1 MHIVDIKHTYST
13 KEIVQVSKYMH
24 SSGDS
29 AREMKG
35 YECGLKKG
43 WSGVDDEGVL
53 SSIIFFLNAKY
64 FSSSSRKIM
73 EKGSCMARNACN

>member
-43 WSGVDDEGVL
+43 CEGDEGVYFDY
-53 SSIIFFLNAKY
+53 IFSEYKKLLYSLRERDVSYGK
-64 FSSSSRKIM
+64 M
-73 EKGSCMARNACN
+73 